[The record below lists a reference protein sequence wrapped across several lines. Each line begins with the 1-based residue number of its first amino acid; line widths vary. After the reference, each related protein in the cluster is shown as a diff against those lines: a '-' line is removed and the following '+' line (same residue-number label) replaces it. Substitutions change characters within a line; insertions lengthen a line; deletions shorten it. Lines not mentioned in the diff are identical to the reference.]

1 VSNFFFLFFKWT
13 FMCPYFFLYTH
24 ASFVIL
30 TWRKRETSTHSVE
43 LYVVEQI
50 DGTMLLSTEHS
61 KEDVGVYVYRD
72 HESMK

>member
-1 VSNFFFLFFKWT
+1 VSI
-13 FMCPYFFLYTH
+13 FFLYTH